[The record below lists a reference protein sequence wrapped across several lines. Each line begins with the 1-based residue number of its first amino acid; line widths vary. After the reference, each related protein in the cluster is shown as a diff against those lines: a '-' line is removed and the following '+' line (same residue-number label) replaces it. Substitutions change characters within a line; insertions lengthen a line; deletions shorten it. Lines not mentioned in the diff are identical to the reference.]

1 MNQILTAKKKGRLA
15 KMPRTDI
22 SIKLIRLDPYKPFGK
37 QLKYYRELLNISL
50 TEMGNRI
57 GFQASN
63 IYHLENNDAGYASK
77 TNALTETALRYI
89 KALGISKIEITL

>member
-1 MNQILTAKKKGRLA
+1 MK
-15 KMPRTDI
+15 
-22 SIKLIRLDPYKPFGK
+22 
-37 QLKYYRELLNISL
+37 ISL
-50 TEMGNRI
+50 NTKKTEATDKTIKYGCDFCNREFLRESTMSKHLCENKQRWMNKDMQGNRI